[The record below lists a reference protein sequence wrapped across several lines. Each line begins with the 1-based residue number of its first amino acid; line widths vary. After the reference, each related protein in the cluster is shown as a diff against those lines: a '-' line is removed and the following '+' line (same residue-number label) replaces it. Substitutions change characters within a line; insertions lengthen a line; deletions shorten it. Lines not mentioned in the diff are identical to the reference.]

1 MIHLVLSLDYE
12 IFGNGSGDVRRD
24 MIEPTQRLLA
34 LCDTHGA
41 KVSIM
46 FEVGEYWAMKQAE
59 EAGSLRLG
67 YSPSREIEQQLQD
80 AAGRGHDVQL
90 HLHPWWIGA
99 AFEGSRWRLHPE
111 YRRVSDLPNGIGSE
125 DDPLS
130 VVGVL
135 SRGKQT
141 LEAIV
146 KATRPEYE
154 CLVYREAMFWGQPS
168 EVLVTGLKQAG
179 LAGDSSVVKGL
190 YETNPVPT
198 DYRQAESATGYWWTR
213 ADEISLRGP
222 TGEHIVEFPVW
233 SRMRPYASN
242 FKGTKLRVSLK
253 RRCVERA
260 SANGHGMME
269 ARKSRDSLGTIL
281 RKLGSFQPMKYDFCK
296 LSARDMIRGLRQ
308 SIEDDEGV
316 ENGFGTPLVMLGHSK
331 DFWNDRN
338 LGTFLEFVQA
348 ECAESVRFGT
358 FGELTKK
365 IVERDRHTE
374 EISAVR
380 RLAPSNDGL

>member
-1 MIHLVLSLDYE
+1 
-12 IFGNGSGDVRRD
+12 

-34 LCDTHGA
+34 LCDAHGA
-41 KVSIM
+41 KLSIM

-67 YSPSREIEQQLQD
+67 YSPSREIEEQLKD
-80 AAGRGHDVQL
+80 AVGRGHDVQL
-90 HLHPWWIGA
+90 HLHPQWIGA
-99 AFEGSRWRLHPE
+99 AFEGNRWRLHPE
-111 YRRVSDLPNGIGSE
+111 QRQISDLPNGLGSE
-125 DDPLS
+125 DDPFS
-130 VVGVL
+130 IVGAL
-135 SRGKQT
+135 SRGKHT
-141 LEAIV
+141 LESMIRAQ
-146 KATRPEYE
+146 RPEYE

-168 EVLVTGLKQAG
+168 ELLVTGLKRVG

-198 DYRQAESATGYWWTR
+198 DYRQAESASGYWWTR

-233 SRMRPYASN
+233 SRMRLYASN

-308 SIEDDEGV
+308 AVEDHEGV
-316 ENGFGTPLVMLGHSK
+316 ENGLGTPLVMLGHSK

-338 LGTFLEFVQA
+338 LAAFLEFVRA
-348 ECAESVRFGT
+348 ECAGSVRFST
-358 FGELTKK
+358 FGELTEM
-365 IVERDRHTE
+365 ILERDRQSDTA
-374 EISAVR
+374 SAPQRPPSCDDLPGNCESDVR
-380 RLAPSNDGL
+380 RMRPRM